1 MSDGGTQRCCS
12 WGWRSS
18 FLFQRLAH
26 SPAEQPQ
33 PRRSSPSTGRPQGWG
48 EPTASQKGRELLPSA
63 PGQGQPHAAVPPTPS
78 GVGTTGCGPPGDGPL
93 PLCASPI
100 PLVGQGPAHPAA
112 HRDPSISAGQ
122 QKGQLP
128 RELGDTAM
136 HSQRG
141 KAPASPGTIWAASM
155 VTGEGAA
162 LPGWPRVHP
171 GSGLLNVFIKDLDD
185 GIEKVLIKFA
195 DDTKLG
201 GTTSILEDR
210 IRIRNDLDKLEKWTG
225 KNRMKFNRDKCKV
238 LRRDGNNQ
246 LSKHRAGTGG
256 WQLQSPAGTRLCR
269 CLAGRGPAPGNP
281 SRGLWEEERA
291 EGER

>member
-1 MSDGGTQRCCS
+1 M
-12 WGWRSS
+12 
-18 FLFQRLAH
+18 
-26 SPAEQPQ
+26 
-33 PRRSSPSTGRPQGWG
+33 
-48 EPTASQKGRELLPSA
+48 
-63 PGQGQPHAAVPPTPS
+63 
-78 GVGTTGCGPPGDGPL
+78 
-93 PLCASPI
+93 
-100 PLVGQGPAHPAA
+100 
-112 HRDPSISAGQ
+112 
-122 QKGQLP
+122 
-128 RELGDTAM
+128 
-136 HSQRG
+136 
-141 KAPASPGTIWAASM
+141 
-155 VTGEGAA
+155 TGEGAA

-281 SRGLWEEERA
+281 STGLREEERA
-291 EGER
+291 EGE